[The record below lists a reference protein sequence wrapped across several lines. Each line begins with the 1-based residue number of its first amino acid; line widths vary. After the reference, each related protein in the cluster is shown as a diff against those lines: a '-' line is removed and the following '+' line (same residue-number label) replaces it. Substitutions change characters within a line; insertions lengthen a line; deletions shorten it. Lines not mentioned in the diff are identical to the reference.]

1 MARLED
7 IYQPSRDSIAAA
19 ECPVIEGEPF
29 VEGPPLSERK
39 VAILSSAAL
48 YPRGGNP
55 ILHNSG
61 DYLEIPTSLP
71 HSEILMSH
79 VSINFDRSGWQ
90 RDINVV
96 YPIDRMREL
105 AEEGVIGAV
114 ADVNFTV
121 LGATEPMK
129 MLESV
134 ESIAAR
140 VKRDQI
146 DSVLLCPV

>member
-1 MARLED
+1 L
-7 IYQPSRDSIAAA
+7 
-19 ECPVIEGEPF
+19 
-29 VEGPPLSERK
+29 
-39 VAILSSAAL
+39 
-48 YPRGGNP
+48 
-55 ILHNSG
+55 
-61 DYLEIPTSLP
+61 
-71 HSEILMSH
+71 
-79 VSINFDRSGWQ
+79 
-90 RDINVV
+90 
-96 YPIDRMREL
+96 
-105 AEEGVIGAV
+105 

>member
-1 MARLED
+1 LGNID
-7 IYQPSRDSIAAA
+7 IS
-19 ECPVIEGEPF
+19 C
-29 VEGPPLSERK
+29 
-39 VAILSSAAL
+39 
-48 YPRGGNP
+48 
-55 ILHNSG
+55 
-61 DYLEIPTSLP
+61 
-71 HSEILMSH
+71 
-79 VSINFDRSGWQ
+79 INFDRTGWQ
-90 RDINVV
+90 RDINIV

-105 AEEGVIGAV
+105 AAEGVIGAV
-114 ADVNFTV
+114 ADINFTV